1 MFTKHKLSIKKEVRK
16 TEWLDTHFN
25 TLVRILEELENV
37 KAIYNS
43 QPNNHIFR
51 IDSIQDIDEKIAKI
65 SITLNKIR
73 NLIHT
78 RRK

>member
-1 MFTKHKLSIKKEVRK
+1 MRK
-16 TEWLDTHFN
+16 TEWLDDNFN
-25 TLVRILEELENV
+25 TLVRILEELEDV

-43 QPNNHIFR
+43 QPNTHVFLN
-51 IDSIQDIDEKIAKI
+51 DSIQDIDEKIAKI

-78 RRK
+78 RR

>member
-1 MFTKHKLSIKKEVRK
+1 MRK

>member
-1 MFTKHKLSIKKEVRK
+1 MRK
-16 TEWLDTHFN
+16 TEWLDDNFN
-25 TLVRILEELENV
+25 TLVRILEELEDV

-43 QPNNHIFR
+43 QPNTHIFWN
-51 IDSIQDIDEKIAKI
+51 DSIQDIDEKIAKI

-78 RRK
+78 RRIVKAHP